1 MNKNECSEK
10 TLFQRILSISM
21 VITASMFTR
30 TEH

>member
-10 TLFQRILSISM
+10 TLFQIILLISM